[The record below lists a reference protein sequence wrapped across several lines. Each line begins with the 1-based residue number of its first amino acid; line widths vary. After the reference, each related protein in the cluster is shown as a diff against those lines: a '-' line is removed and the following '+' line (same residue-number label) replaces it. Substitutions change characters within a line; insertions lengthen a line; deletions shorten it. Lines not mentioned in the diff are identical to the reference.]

1 VGENFA
7 WNGKQC
13 DWPVAATVCY
23 GAFAFVQCDEDPVL
37 PVGGNVAR
45 SPDASEEEV

>member
-1 VGENFA
+1 MGENFA

-23 GAFAFVQCDEDPVL
+23 GAFAFVQCDDDPVL
-37 PVGGNVAR
+37 PVGGNVAC

>member
-1 VGENFA
+1 MGENFA
-7 WNGKQC
+7 WNGEQC

-37 PVGGNVAR
+37 PVIAILACN
-45 SPDASEEEV
+45 